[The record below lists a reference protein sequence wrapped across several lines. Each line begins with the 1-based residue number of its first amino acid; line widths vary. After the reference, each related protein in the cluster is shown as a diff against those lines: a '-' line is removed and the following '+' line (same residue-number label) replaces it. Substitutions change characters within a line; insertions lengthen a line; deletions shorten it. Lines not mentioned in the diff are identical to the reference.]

1 MVSRSISNAA
11 FASIGMKVK
20 LVVYRGTTGGLY
32 RRDPSTYMSVL
43 HPRVDGV
50 VCVSHAV
57 KSYVRKRIWKRT
69 FDNVVAIYKGHDLSW
84 YDLPESDLAEFNTN
98 KNNFNVVCVANARP
112 HKGLIYLLK
121 AAKKLV
127 DLDNVHIIL
136 VGENISCEPYIT
148 AIENSGMK
156 DRIHL
161 VGYRSDAQQ
170 IIAASDVLVSPSIRE
185 GLPRV
190 VLESLAYKTPVI
202 TSANEGSKEIIEDGV
217 NGYVVPI
224 RDENG
229 IAEKIRFLHKNPDVL
244 KTLSENCQHLLHG
257 KFSSELTVKKHI
269 EYFRSLF
276 AL

>member
-1 MVSRSISNAA
+1 
-11 FASIGMKVK
+11 
-20 LVVYRGTTGGLY
+20 
-32 RRDPSTYMSVL
+32 
-43 HPRVDGV
+43 
-50 VCVSHAV
+50 
-57 KSYVRKRIWKRT
+57 
-69 FDNVVAIYKGHDLSW
+69 
-84 YDLPESDLAEFNTN
+84 
-98 KNNFNVVCVANARP
+98 
-112 HKGLIYLLK
+112 
-121 AAKKLV
+121 
-127 DLDNVHIIL
+127 
-136 VGENISCEPYIT
+136 
-148 AIENSGMK
+148 MK